1 MNEQEKIEQERIE
14 QEAKQWNENKNHD
27 CDNLKF
33 EYSPIKFYPE
43 DEEKMKTMSLEEKNA
58 YMIQLKI
65 AGKYVVQ

>member
-1 MNEQEKIEQERIE
+1 MNEQERTDNVSEQW
-14 QEAKQWNENKNHD
+14 QENKTHD

-58 YMIQLKI
+58 YMIKLKL